1 MSDRIE
7 TAIRRHRQE
16 KRLAWVATLAIGAF
30 AMGGLAMA
38 QSTEMKAR
46 QMSSV
51 PQPAPQAEPQKEAPR
66 AAEPERQTAP
76 ETRRVRIIAIA
87 GMAPSPLVATR

>member
-16 KRLAWVATLAIGAF
+16 KRLAWVSTLAIGAF

-38 QSTEMKAR
+38 QNAETKAR

-51 PQPAPQAEPQKEAPR
+51 SQPAPQAEPPREAPR
-66 AAEPERQTAP
+66 AAEPEGQNAP

-87 GMAPSPLVATR
+87 GMAPAPLVSTR

>member
-16 KRLAWVATLAIGAF
+16 KRLAWVATLAIAAF

-38 QSTEMKAR
+38 QSAERKVR
-46 QMSSV
+46 QMSGV
-51 PQPAPQAEPQKEAPR
+51 PQPAPQAEPQKQEPR

-87 GMAPSPLVATR
+87 GMAPAPLVATR